1 MFKRHCRT
9 EAGLCSDHFCASLAS
24 HRSVALPPLCL
35 PVVEEVHL
43 SVAGCVIDRQPDIT
57 VGRRAVSYSSELK
70 LEADGGG
77 RG

>member
-24 HRSVALPPLCL
+24 HRSVALPL
-35 PVVEEVHL
+35 VEEVHL